1 MDNSH
6 WINFFTLDN
15 VKKIHINIFRVFINV
30 PVAKNGQNI
39 DKKY

>member
-6 WINFFTLDN
+6 LINFFTLDN
-15 VKKIHINIFRVFINV
+15 VKKIHINIFRVFIND

-39 DKKY
+39 A